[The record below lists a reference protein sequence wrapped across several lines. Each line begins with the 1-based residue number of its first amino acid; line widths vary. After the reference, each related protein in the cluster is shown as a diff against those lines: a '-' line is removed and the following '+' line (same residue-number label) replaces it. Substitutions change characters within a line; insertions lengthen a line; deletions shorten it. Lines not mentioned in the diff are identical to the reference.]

1 MGYKYPR
8 SIVTNFVDKNP
19 NGTYRD
25 FIAAT
30 GSKMVASNFTYIRR
44 KYRLEKGKK
53 PGIPSKKQ
61 NPTGKRPYVR
71 RNSLLKVYSRIWFRS
86 TEKMSAETKET
97 IKDLVLELN
106 RSGRTSWEVIELVIP
121 PEIEIREI
129 TR

>member
-44 KYRLEKGKK
+44 KYRLEKAGKAR
-53 PGIPSKKQ
+53 IPSRKQ
-61 NPTGKRPYVR
+61 GGVEKRSYVR
-71 RNSLLKVYSRIWFRS
+71 KKSFLKVYSRIWSRP
-86 TEKMSAETKET
+86 TEKMSTETKEA
-97 IKDLVLELN
+97 IKDLVQELN